1 MSKKEQL
8 DSLRHEIASH
18 LCKIERICH
27 EYNLTAI
34 SRFTVVARDPA
45 NDEMII
51 CITNEPDAELQAAFD
66 GAIKA
71 QGRF

>member
-8 DSLRHEIASH
+8 ESLRLEVATQ
-18 LCKIERICH
+18 LCKIERICR

-34 SRFTVVARDPA
+34 SRFAVVARDPA

-51 CITNEPDAELQAAFD
+51 CITNEPGEELRAAFD
-66 GAIKA
+66 AAIKA